1 MKKLIAITPGLRSLA
16 ALLWL
21 GLVLLD
27 PAPLRAQAPE
37 GQTLEGLPAAT
48 VEELSALVE
57 TLQDEGRRAELVT
70 TLRGLMAARGA
81 SPEAPT
87 SDALSQTLRGFS
99 QTLGE
104 AGSALVTLGRNYGD
118 PRRIVAWFGAQADD
132 PERRALW
139 LRIVFQLAVMV
150 AAGLVAAGL
159 VRWFLAR
166 ARRAVEQQSS
176 EAARLWQQAPL
187 LVARTLLDLVPI
199 AAFAGGAFAAIALLE
214 PGERARL
221 VMLAAI
227 YAVVLA
233 RGILAVARMLL
244 TPLVPTLRLWT
255 LKDKTAAYLFV
266 WLRRLVNLPVFGY
279 FTAQAL
285 LALGLPDGG
294 YTVLVKL
301 VGLGEALLLFVLVSQ
316 LKAEVAA
323 AIRGSGEAGGVFSFS
338 NLRRRLA
345 DAWHVV
351 AGLYL
356 AALYFVWAL
365 EIPGGFAYLLEG
377 TLVSLVIVLATRLVR
392 DLMRRGADR
401 LLRVSPAIRAR
412 YPHIESRANRYLP
425 WARNVAAGLVY
436 FVAALLLLDAWEID
450 VFAWLAGD
458 SGRELLARAVNVI
471 FVLLVSLGIWELA
484 SGLITIY
491 LEKRDTEDHEVVR
504 SARARTLLPLARN
517 ALLVVIFTLA
527 ALTTLS
533 ELGVDIGPLLAGAG
547 VVGLAVGF
555 GAQTLVKDIITGA
568 FILFED
574 AISVGDYVEVG
585 GHSGTIESLTVRTI
599 QLRAPSGTVYTVP
612 FSSVDTITNMTKDY
626 AFHIAEVGVA
636 YREDIEEVMAV
647 LGEVGE
653 ELRQDPEFG
662 PHILEPISIDG
673 VDRFDDSAVV
683 IRARLKTEAGQQ
695 WRIKRA
701 LNRRIKHA
709 FDARGIEIPF
719 PHSTIFM
726 GEDKSGRAQML
737 RVQNSATEP
746 ESES

>member
-1 MKKLIAITPGLRSLA
+1 MMKIPDR
-16 ALLWL
+16 
-21 GLVLLD
+21 
-27 PAPLRAQAPE
+27 
-37 GQTLEGLPAAT
+37 TLGLPALVALLLLGWALMSATPVRAQTAPQGLSAAT
-48 VEELSALVE
+48 VAELSAFVE
-57 TLQDEGRRAELVT
+57 TLEDDQRRSQLVA
-70 TLRGLMAARGA
+70 TLRGLMVARGA
-81 SPEAPT
+81 ADEAPT
-87 SDALSQTLRGFS
+87 SDALSDTLRGLS

-104 AGSALVTLGRNYGD
+104 AGSALLSLGRNYGD
-118 PRRIVAWFGAQADD
+118 PRRIVAWFGAQAED

-139 LRIVFQLAVMV
+139 LRIVLHLALMV
-150 AAGLVAAGL
+150 AAGLLAAGL
-159 VRWFLAR
+159 VRWLLVR
-166 ARRAVEQQSS
+166 ARRGVEKRSLD
-176 EAARLWQQAPL
+176 ATRLWQQLPL
-187 LVARTLLDLVPI
+187 LATRTLLDLLPI
-199 AAFAGGAFAAIALLE
+199 GAFAGGAFAAIALLE

-233 RGILAVARMLL
+233 RGLQAVARLLL
-244 TPLVPTLRLWT
+244 TPLAPSLRL
-255 LKDKTAAYLFV
+255 LALEDETAAYLFV
-266 WLRRLVNLPVFGY
+266 WVRRLVNLPVYGY

-285 LALGLPDGG
+285 LALGLPDGA
-294 YTVLVKL
+294 YMVLVKL
-301 VGLGEALLLFVLVSQ
+301 VGLGEALLLFVLVQQ

-323 AIRGSGEAGGVFSFS
+323 AIRGAGPAAGGAFSLT

-351 AGLYL
+351 AALYL
-356 AALYFVWAL
+356 AAVYFVWAL

-377 TLVSLVIVLATRLVR
+377 TVVTVVIVLLTRLAR
-392 DLMRRGADR
+392 DLLRRGADR

-436 FVAALLLLDAWEID
+436 LVAALLVLNAWDID
-450 VFAWLAGD
+450 VFAWLASD
-458 SGRELLARAVNVI
+458 TGREMLARAVNVL

-491 LEKRDTEDHEVVR
+491 LEKRDDDGAEVVR
-504 SARARTLLPLARN
+504 SARARTLLPLMRN

-574 AISVGDYVEVG
+574 AIAVGDYVEVG
-585 GHSGTIESLTVRTI
+585 GHSGTVESLTVRTI

-626 AFHIAEVGVA
+626 AVHIAEVGVA
-636 YREDIEEVMAV
+636 YREDIDEVMAV
-647 LGEVGE
+647 LEEVGE
-653 ELRQDPEFG
+653 ELRQDPEFAA
-662 PHILEPISIDG
+662 HILEPITIDG

-683 IRARLKTEAGQQ
+683 IRARLKTAAGAQ

-701 LNRRIKHA
+701 LNGRIKHA

-719 PHSTIFM
+719 PHTTIFM
-726 GEDKSGRAQML
+726 GEDKEGRAQAL
-737 RVQNSATEP
+737 RVENAAASGNAED
-746 ESES
+746 

>member
-1 MKKLIAITPGLRSLA
+1 MMKFSELVLGLRTLA
-16 ALLWL
+16 ALLLLAWAVL
-21 GLVLLD
+21 SPGPVGAQTAPQGLS
-27 PAPLRAQAPE
+27 
-37 GQTLEGLPAAT
+37 AAT
-48 VEELSALVE
+48 VEELSAFVE
-57 TLQDEGRRAELVT
+57 TLEDDERRSQLVA
-70 TLRGLMAARGA
+70 TLRGLMAARSAGD
-81 SPEAPT
+81 EAPT
-87 SDALSQTLRGFS
+87 SDALSDTLRGLS
-99 QTLGE
+99 ETLGTV
-104 AGSALVTLGRNYGD
+104 GSELLSLGRNYGD
-118 PRRIVAWFGAQADD
+118 PRRIVAWFGAQAED
-132 PERRALW
+132 PQRRALW
-139 LRIVFQLAVMV
+139 LRIVLHLVLMA

-159 VRWFLAR
+159 VRWFLVR
-166 ARRAVEQQSS
+166 ARGAVEKRSLD
-176 EAARLWQQAPL
+176 AARLWQQLPL
-187 LVARTLLDLVPI
+187 LAARTLLDLLPI
-199 AAFAGGAFAAIALLE
+199 AAFAGGAFAAVALLE

-233 RGILAVARMLL
+233 RGAHAVARLLL
-244 TPLVPTLRLWT
+244 TPLVPSLRL
-255 LKDKTAAYLFV
+255 LPIKDETAAYLYV
-266 WLRRLVNLPVFGY
+266 WVRRLVNLPVYGY
-279 FTAQAL
+279 FAAQAL
-285 LALGLPDGG
+285 LALGFPDGA

-301 VGLGEALLLFVLVSQ
+301 VGLGEALLLFVLVQQ
-316 LKAEVAA
+316 LKEDVAA
-323 AIRGSGEAGGVFSFS
+323 AIRGIGTAADGAFSLTT
-338 NLRRRLA
+338 LRRRLA
-345 DAWHVV
+345 DVWHVV

-356 AALYFVWAL
+356 AALYLVWAL

-377 TLVSLVIVLATRLVR
+377 TAVTVVIVLLTRLAR
-392 DLMRRGADR
+392 DLLRRGADR

-436 FVAALLLLDAWEID
+436 LVATVLVLNAWDID
-450 VFAWLAGD
+450 IFAWLASD
-458 SGRELLARAVNVI
+458 TGREFLARAVNVL

-491 LEKRDTEDHEVVR
+491 LEKRDDDGAEVVR
-504 SARARTLLPLARN
+504 SARARTLLPLMRN

-574 AISVGDYVEVG
+574 ALAVGDYVEVG
-585 GHSGTIESLTVRTI
+585 GHSGTIEALTVRTI
-599 QLRAPSGTVYTVP
+599 QLRAPTGTVFTVP

-647 LGEVGE
+647 LEEVGE
-653 ELRQDPEFG
+653 ELRQDPEFAA
-662 PHILEPISIDG
+662 HILEPITIDG

-683 IRARLKTEAGQQ
+683 IRARLKTEAGAQ

-719 PHSTIFM
+719 PHTTIFM
-726 GEDKSGRAQML
+726 GEDKEGRAQAL
-737 RVQNSATEP
+737 RVENAASGTAED
-746 ESES
+746 